1 MTPRSQEL
9 TAGDDA
15 TVYQAGGNI
24 INNGMTYDQ
33 VRQVAL
39 DVYYANAPELRELA
53 KEVANARAEYITTD
67 FLTRLVAKDPGA
79 LKNLAD
85 PDVQSVMFEAQKSY
99 ARSGEED
106 LEAVL
111 VDLLVDRTTTVDR
124 SLRNLVL
131 NEAITSVPKLTEAQ
145 RRSIAL
151 VFLLRFTRTTSS
163 TVDDFMSTYVDELVA
178 VGGDIPSLQHD
189 ALHIEYVGAG
199 SRSLGEYSFGD
210 ALMLGSEGLFT
221 RGFSIEAVP
230 TYIRESPHFAALF
243 VPCPRQEGYYQLA
256 GAGDDDVK
264 QTVNALGV
272 AEFLDELMRLSKHG
286 RMASSEVIREAT
298 AHNPRLESVAKSWEQ
313 LKSLTLT
320 TVGLVIGH
328 SYWKR
333 ITGASEELDNWLMPD

>member
-1 MTPRSQEL
+1 MKPLRQEL

-24 INNGMTYDQ
+24 NNYGMTYDQ

-39 DVYYANAPELRELA
+39 DVYYANAPQLREFA

-67 FLTRLVAKDPGA
+67 FLTRLMAKDPAA

-85 PDVQSVMFEAQKSY
+85 PDIQSVMFEAQKSY

-111 VDLLVDRTTTVDR
+111 VDLLVGRTTTVDR

-131 NEAITSVPKLTEAQ
+131 NEAIASVPKLTEAQ

-151 VFLLRFTRTTSS
+151 VFLLRFTRTTAS
-163 TVDDFMSTYVDELVA
+163 TVDEFMTTYVDELVA
-178 VGGDIPSLQHD
+178 VGADIQSLRHD

-210 ALMLGSEGLFT
+210 ALLLGSEGLFT
-221 RGFSIEAVP
+221 RGFALEAIP
-230 TYIRESPHFAALF
+230 AHIKESPHLEALF
-243 VPCPRQEGYYQLA
+243 APCPRQEGYYQLA

-264 QTVNALGV
+264 RMVEALGV
-272 AEFLDELMRLSKHG
+272 PEFLDELMRLSKHG
-286 RMASSEVIREAT
+286 RMVSSEVMREAV
-298 AHNPRLESVAKSWEQ
+298 AHNPRIESVAKSWEQ
-313 LKSLTLT
+313 LKGLTLT

-333 ITGASEELDNWLMPD
+333 ITGATEELDNWLM